1 MKDMT
6 TLLGKHFTNSKTG
19 AVCKITAVDEENR
32 RVTAEIDGGLKDLAL
47 GTLTGG
53 WHKSTDEEIASLIPA
68 QAEQDDQDAP
78 AEPQNVPSEPET
90 VEADTSELEAEKP
103 STEPMQMSEVV
114 AKLEACFDLLNELYF
129 EDKLPRPV
137 ITVQSTPKFYGHC
150 STKRIWKAENDGMYE
165 INIGAEFV
173 NRPMENIAAT
183 LCHEMVHLYCR
194 ENDVK
199 ETCQNGRYHN
209 KVFKAEAE
217 ARDLIIDYDRA
228 NGYTHTTPSEEF
240 KQKLHENGFD
250 LTVRFARIPPM
261 KKAAGEREKA
271 HKYVCPLCGQ
281 EVKTTAELNLICGEC
296 EVPMTRQD

>member
-1 MKDMT
+1 MKDLT
-6 TLLGKHFTNSKTG
+6 TLLRKRFTNSKTG
-19 AVCKITAVDEENR
+19 VICTITAVDEENR
-32 RVTAEIDGGLKDLAL
+32 RVTAEIDGELKDLAL
-47 GTLTGG
+47 GTLKGS
-53 WHKSTDEEIASLIPA
+53 WRKSTVEEIASLISA
-68 QAEQDDQDAP
+68 QAEQNGQDTP
-78 AEPQNVPSEPET
+78 TEPQDVPSESET
-90 VEADTSELEAEKP
+90 VEIDTSESKKEKP
-103 STEPMQMSEVV
+103 STELMQMSEVV
-114 AKLEACFDLLNELYF
+114 AKLETCFDLLNGLYF
-129 EDKLPRPV
+129 EGRLPWPV

-173 NRPMENIAAT
+173 NLPMENIAAT

-194 ENDVK
+194 ENNVK

-209 KVFKAEAE
+209 KVFKNEAE

-240 KQKLHENGFD
+240 KQKLHENDFD

-261 KKAAGEREKA
+261 KKAVGEREKA